1 MIPIKLS
8 TQYLHSRQC
17 KQTKTAAM
25 LCRCT
30 WGTLLTYC
38 QDTVSTLHRHVLPFP
53 QNEYK
58 IIFIDWNGY
67 WWAAEVCTFFF
78 CGHNMKK
85 EWRNLFKVYCWR
97 PNSETVNPA
106 KLRKD
111 QWGTTLIP
119 VHAKRN
125 WCHVQ
130 SSNLF
135 FNGKHIERFQW
146 KSKCFSELMSRKLEH
161 LKLCLEMDLIT
172 SCWPGLCIW
181 QLKKNFLV
189 TAWCLH

>member
-1 MIPIKLS
+1 MSLHMRYFTYLS
-8 TQYLHSRQC
+8 PRYCKHITQTCASISAKWIYSL
-17 KQTKTAAM
+17 TETAIGEQQKFAIFF
-25 LCRCT
+25 L
-30 WGTLLTYC
+30 WS
-38 QDTVSTLHRHVLPFP
+38 QDEERV
-53 QNEYK
+53 
-58 IIFIDWNGY
+58 
-67 WWAAEVCTFFF
+67 
-78 CGHNMKK
+78 K
-85 EWRNLFKVYCWR
+85 ELILFKVYCWR

-130 SSNLF
+130 PSNLF
-135 FNGKHIERFQW
+135 FKGKHIERFQW
-146 KSKCFSELMSRKLEH
+146 KSKCFSDLMSRKLEH

-189 TAWCLH
+189 TTWCLH

>member
-1 MIPIKLS
+1 MSLYIRYFTYLLPRYCKHITQTCASIS
-8 TQYLHSRQC
+8 TKWIYS
-17 KQTKTAAM
+17 
-25 LCRCT
+25 
-30 WGTLLTYC
+30 LTEMSIGE
-38 QDTVSTLHRHVLPFP
+38 QQKFA
-53 QNEYK
+53 
-58 IIFIDWNGY
+58 I
-67 WWAAEVCTFFF
+67 FF
-78 CGHNMKK
+78 CGHKMKK
-85 EWRNLFKVYCWR
+85 EWRNLFKGYCWH

-106 KLRKD
+106 KLRKH

-135 FNGKHIERFQW
+135 FKGKHIERFQC
-146 KSKCFSELMSRKLEH
+146 KGKCFSELMSRKLER

-181 QLKKNFLV
+181 QLKKDFLV
-189 TAWCLH
+189 TTWWLH